1 MAKSRLK
8 TELFT
13 HDSNFTILWIL
24 MYYNIGSSSSEEEN
38 GSLTRKAFLIK
49 SKLFIWY
56 LLGNAPEIPLPAFTK
71 TATERACVN
80 RREQRQNFFISKLV
94 RHNGTVSKRKD
105 SSKRRLDKLSIS
117 SSDSNEDENPF
128 GQEYNIFSYFHRPSN
143 ETAQIN
149 LSLGKEIGVI
159 ISV

>member
-1 MAKSRLK
+1 MQKKRKRNSS
-8 TELFT
+8 F
-13 HDSNFTILWIL
+13 
-24 MYYNIGSSSSEEEN
+24 YSSSSEEED

-49 SKLFIWY
+49 R
-56 LLGNAPEIPLPAFTK
+56 NAPKVPLPAFTQ

-117 SSDSNEDENPF
+117 SSDGDEDEHPLE
-128 GQEYNIFSYFHRPSN
+128 QEPSN
-143 ETAQIN
+143 ETARIN
-149 LSLGKEIGVI
+149 LSLVSNDLMRQKKAVTSPKNMSSFRYYNSDARRKKTNIT
-159 ISV
+159 SFRAK